1 LRQRKASK
9 ALALARASGRRERAF
24 RNLIL
29 AAPIVLLLAIR
40 LLARIQSAPQSVSFA
55 QHSKGRAPPHH
66 EHRKASSMKQFAG
79 EIRHFRRWR
88 RWI

>member
-1 LRQRKASK
+1 LPWRALQAAASARF
-9 ALALARASGRRERAF
+9 AL
-24 RNLIL
+24 LIL

-40 LLARIQSAPQSVSFA
+40 LVARMQSAPQSVSFA
-55 QHSKGRAPPHH
+55 QHSKGRARPHH

-79 EIRHFRRWR
+79 EIRHFRQWP